1 MRQLDGITDA
11 NSGRREGQGG
21 LACCSPWGHKES
33 DTTGQQNNNNIHV
46 HTAVCVPLT
55 FTNLGPSS
63 SEVPALPPPPL
74 LISSG
79 KSTDVA
85 LKAVVL
91 AQQLCVTVC
100 GCCRLTPKG

>member
-1 MRQLDGITDA
+1 MLQPT
-11 NSGRREGQGG
+11 
-21 LACCSPWGHKES
+21 GHKES
-33 DTTGQQNNNNIHV
+33 DMTGRQNNTYK
-46 HTAVCVPLT
+46 HTAVRVPLT

-63 SEVPALPPPPL
+63 SEAPALPPPPL

-85 LKAVVL
+85 LKAEVAL

>member
-1 MRQLDGITDA
+1 MLQPT
-11 NSGRREGQGG
+11 
-21 LACCSPWGHKES
+21 GHKES
-33 DTTGQQNNNNIHV
+33 DTTGRQNNIHE
-46 HTAVCVPLT
+46 HTPVRVPLT
-55 FTNLGPSS
+55 FTNLGSSS
-63 SEVPALPPPPL
+63 SEALALPPPPL

-85 LKAVVL
+85 LKAEVAL